1 MAILV
6 KDMPNQTMNLPEI
19 LLILHVKRFFLCL
32 TKIFVTKLSLAL
44 GVGDV
49 SPPSEA
55 FFDFT
60 FKSYGRFCRATKSKA
75 WGIIKIIIRGM
86 ADEED
91 IGIEY
96 SRKLYLWDV
105 PPKCLKCGSTMMFIL
120 VISKKGL

>member
-49 SPPSEA
+49 LPPSEA
-55 FFDFT
+55 FFDFA

-75 WGIIKIIIRGM
+75 C
-86 ADEED
+86 
-91 IGIEY
+91 
-96 SRKLYLWDV
+96 
-105 PPKCLKCGSTMMFIL
+105 CLS
-120 VISKKGL
+120 